1 MMIPPDTSFEDGFFL
16 KCSPHAPFP
25 ARCSIHI
32 SSIFSYKEVMRR
44 SRTTRH
50 ETLGDA
56 ALFSFSVRVSDE
68 IYKPID
74 AIALARHVTSAI
86 ASGTRRWW
94 AGVPALPRGSAAA
107 GPARRGWGSARL
119 DLTAHPGRMP
129 LPQRVQ
135 APWRA
140 RSRPGYTH
148 SPPGCSRSPYWHALS
163 GWLPASQQRPAALP
177 VA

>member
-1 MMIPPDTSFEDGFFL
+1 MIIPPS
-16 KCSPHAPFP
+16 CSPHVPFLASVGYIHLLHLFIHLDEP
-25 ARCSIHI
+25 IVAR
-32 SSIFSYKEVMRR
+32 
-44 SRTTRH
+44 
-50 ETLGDA
+50 
-56 ALFSFSVRVSDE
+56 
-68 IYKPID
+68 
-74 AIALARHVTSAI
+74 ALARHVTSAI
-86 ASGTRRWW
+86 ASGTRRWS

-119 DLTAHPGRMP
+119 DLTAHPGRMLP
-129 LPQRVQ
+129 PQRVQ

-177 VA
+177 